1 MAVETLPYDGYLD
14 LGEKLWAQ
22 LCRPVGMP
30 HLEDADLKLLDE
42 AISILNP
49 PEAHVR
55 VVEVETFLVRA
66 PPAVGGTTRQP
77 AAGLQST

>member
-1 MAVETLPYDGYLD
+1 MKVLTVPYDGHID
-14 LGEKLWAQ
+14 LGEKLWQ
-22 LCRPVGMP
+22 NVSRPLGMP

-55 VVEVETFLVRA
+55 VVEVETFMVRE
-66 PPAVGGTTRQP
+66 PTGGRWYKEQ
-77 AAGLQST
+77 A